1 MMKPGLRTMWMAF
14 FLCAVMLMNIAA
26 ADIGNGPGGQEGI

>member
-26 ADIGNGPGGQEGI
+26 ADIGNGPGVADR